1 MDLNSRNLDLRSEVK
16 DLKDEIDDKKYAIDM
31 YKRVLASLNLSDK
44 AIRCL
49 SEEPEVR

>member
-1 MDLNSRNLDLRSEVK
+1 MDLNSRNLELRSEVK
-16 DLKDEIDDKKYAIDM
+16 DLKDKIDDKQFEIEM
-31 YKRVLASLNLSDK
+31 YKMVLASLNLSDK

>member
-1 MDLNSRNLDLRSEVK
+1 MDLNSRNLELRSEVK
-16 DLKDEIDDKKYAIDM
+16 DLKDKIDEKKFEIEM

-44 AIRCL
+44 TIRCL